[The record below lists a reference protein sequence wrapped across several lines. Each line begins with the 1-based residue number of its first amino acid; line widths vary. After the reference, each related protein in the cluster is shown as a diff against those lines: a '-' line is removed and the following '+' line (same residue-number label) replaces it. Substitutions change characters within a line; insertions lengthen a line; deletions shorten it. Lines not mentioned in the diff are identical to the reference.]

1 MAWGMSTD
9 TDHLR
14 RSLREAGL
22 GDHAIEAAWPSWW
35 SEELANDASGRAE
48 LRFALARRLGLSPR
62 SLVGDRV
69 EFVWNDEALFKNLSV
84 VDAGKR
90 AALTS
95 FGMTVGR
102 SLLRAT
108 APGPSLAGVGAT
120 ELRDA
125 VLAGREFVDL
135 ASLLGTCWALG
146 VPVIHLRVFPLDTKS
161 MHAMV
166 VSSNGRHAILLG
178 RDATYPAPVAFTL
191 AHEIGHAALDH
202 LGEAPAL
209 LDMEDPAAAIPR
221 DEQEAQ
227 ADRYALTL
235 LTGRADPTF
244 ETGRERFN
252 APTLAGAV
260 REAAARYRIEPG
272 TLALCLAY
280 RRRAWP
286 VANAAMRMI
295 YDRPRP
301 VWREVNGIAA
311 LQLDWGAITADAAA
325 WLRTVMDTHG

>member
-1 MAWGMSTD
+1 MATD
-9 TDHLR
+9 TDQLR
-14 RSLREAGL
+14 RSLHEAGL
-22 GDHAIEAAWPSWW
+22 GDRAIEAAWPSWW
-35 SEELANDASGRAE
+35 SEELADDPSGRAE

-62 SLVGDRV
+62 SLMGDRV
-69 EFVWNDEALFKNLSV
+69 EFVWNDEALFKRLSV
-84 VDAGKR
+84 EDARQR

-108 APGPSLAGVGAT
+108 PPGPSLAGIGAS

-125 VLAGREFVDL
+125 VLAGRDFVDL
-135 ASLLGTCWALG
+135 ASLLAACWALG

-166 VSSNGRHAILLG
+166 VSSGGRHAILLG

-191 AHEIGHAALDH
+191 AHEIGHAALGH

-209 LDMEDPAAAIPR
+209 LDMDDPAIEAPR
-221 DEQEAQ
+221 DEQEAH

-244 ETGRERFN
+244 ETERDRFN
-252 APTLAGAV
+252 APTLARAV
-260 REAAARYRIEPG
+260 REAAVRYRIEPG
-272 TLALCLAY
+272 TLALCLAH

-286 VANAAMRMI
+286 VANAAMKLI
-295 YDRPRP
+295 YDSPRP
-301 VWREVNGIAA
+301 VWLEVNGIAA
-311 LQLDWGAITADAAA
+311 LQLDWGAVTADTAA
-325 WLRTVMDTHG
+325 WLRTVMGDHG